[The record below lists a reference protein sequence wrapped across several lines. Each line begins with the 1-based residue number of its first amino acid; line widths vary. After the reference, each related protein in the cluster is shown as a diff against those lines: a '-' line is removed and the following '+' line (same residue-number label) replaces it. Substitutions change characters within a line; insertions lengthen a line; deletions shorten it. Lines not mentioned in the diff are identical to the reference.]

1 LLSVGHIGLNQEHVQ
16 RMLVSPTFVKFK
28 EEIMMVEFKRVIIA
42 SVDRLHPIA
51 GIRAKLEGYRHF
63 LKQNAPHRM
72 NVCLVQYVSTAYNE
86 ILFTNDEESLVGK
99 QKSKNPVPLP
109 NKVKKTNW
117 MTDLIAK
124 TKAEI
129 DEIVKEIKDE
139 FGEGCLIF
147 KN

>member
-1 LLSVGHIGLNQEHVQ
+1 
-16 RMLVSPTFVKFK
+16 
-28 EEIMMVEFKRVIIA
+28 
-42 SVDRLHPIA
+42 
-51 GIRAKLEGYRHF
+51 
-63 LKQNAPHRM
+63 
-72 NVCLVQYVSTAYNE
+72 
-86 ILFTNDEESLVGK
+86 
-99 QKSKNPVPLP
+99 
-109 NKVKKTNW
+109 